1 MLKKFEMTDLG
12 LMTYFLGLE
21 LKQQT
26 SEIFI
31 SQEKYANKIL
41 KKFQWKAASLK
52 KHLCRLE

>member
-1 MLKKFEMTDLG
+1 MLKEFEMTDFG

-31 SQEKYANKIL
+31 SQGKYANKIL
-41 KKFQWKAASLK
+41 KKF
-52 KHLCRLE
+52 